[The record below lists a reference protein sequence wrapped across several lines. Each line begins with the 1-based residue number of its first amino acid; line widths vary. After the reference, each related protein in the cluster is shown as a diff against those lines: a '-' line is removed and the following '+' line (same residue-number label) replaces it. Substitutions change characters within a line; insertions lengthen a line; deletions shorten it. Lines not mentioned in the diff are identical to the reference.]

1 MRKTVDILGIKV
13 DTFTTLESLDYI
25 AQLAAENRSHY
36 IVTPNP
42 EFIMQSLQ
50 DSEFRDVV
58 NGADLALP
66 DGVGILWAAKYLSLP
81 ISKWKP
87 LAKLQAYWQ
96 WWCIGARIIIQ
107 PKALTD
113 IIPER
118 VTGADM
124 VWEIS
129 KLASKQ
135 GWSVFLL
142 GGAPGVAEEAA
153 KCLQWLYPNL
163 RIVGVTSGPP
173 YESEEQ
179 VVQHIK
185 EVKPKF
191 IFLAFT
197 APKQLHWMKTYAQE
211 LDGAIM
217 MGIGGALD
225 FIAGG
230 VAINAPEGE
239 TKPAQ
244 RAPMWLQE
252 RGLEWFWRY
261 LTQPWRR
268 ARIKTA
274 TVDFM
279 EKVVEFKLDSLL
291 NKK

>member
-13 DTFTTLESLDYI
+13 DTFTTVEALDYI
-25 AQLAAENRSHY
+25 IQLANDGRSHY

-50 DSEFRDVV
+50 DKEFREVI
-58 NGADLALP
+58 NSADLALP

-81 ISKWKP
+81 LVKSRP
-87 LAKLQAYWQ
+87 LAWLQAYWQ
-96 WWCIGARIIIQ
+96 WWCIGARIVIQ
-107 PKALTD
+107 PQSLTD
-113 IIPER
+113 VIPER

-124 VWEIS
+124 VWEMG
-129 KLASKQ
+129 KLASER
-135 GWSVFLL
+135 GWSIFLL
-142 GGAPGVAEEAA
+142 GAAPGVAEEAG

-163 RIVGVTSGPP
+163 HIVGITPGPP
-173 YESEEQ
+173 YESEAQ
-179 VVQHIK
+179 VIAHIK
-185 EVKPKF
+185 ETKPKF

-197 APKQLHWMKTYAQE
+197 APEQLRWMKTYARE

-239 TKPAQ
+239 TKPAR
-244 RAPMWLQE
+244 RAPAWLQK
-252 RGLEWFWRY
+252 RGLEWLWRY

-274 TVDFM
+274 TIDFM
-279 EKVVEFKLDSLL
+279 EKVVEFKLSH
-291 NKK
+291 N